1 MKKESSYEQKVDAWV
16 KESAKYVLGKWVQ
29 AVYVCYDQQ
38 KTCTQKLNECKD
50 MESKLKAQMKILKV
64 KEDQLDECNR
74 KVSEL
79 KKQHEKSKKEKK
91 KLTDQIETTE

>member
-1 MKKESSYEQKVDAWV
+1 
-16 KESAKYVLGKWVQ
+16 
-29 AVYVCYDQQ
+29 
-38 KTCTQKLNECKD
+38 